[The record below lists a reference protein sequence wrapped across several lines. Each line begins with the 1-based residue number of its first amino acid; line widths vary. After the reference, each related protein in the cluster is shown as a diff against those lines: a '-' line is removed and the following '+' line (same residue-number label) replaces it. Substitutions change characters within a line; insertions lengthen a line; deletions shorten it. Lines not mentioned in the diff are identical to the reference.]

1 MGRSSGRNRKNFR
14 EVLRD
19 RLMDDKPKGV
29 IGAEEKDLGNLQMK
43 RLGSREQGFDY
54 EKRWRHDEER

>member
-1 MGRSSGRNRKNFR
+1 
-14 EVLRD
+14 
-19 RLMDDKPKGV
+19 V

-54 EKRWRHDEER
+54 GKR